1 MQYSMW
7 IFNDDWYLHIGV
19 NGKVTSFI
27 SYCKVIL
34 CQFGFWC
41 VKGHLVT
48 SQPAFVTV
56 KRYKHS
62 IISTCTSSHFKY
74 LYYLKHMSPSKT
86 KENKLCLP
94 QDSSCIDGWSSKH
107 KINVTTKI
115 QVIHFVARFDFS
127 TLCSVSI
134 NQSNEISILQK
145 IP

>member
-1 MQYSMW
+1 MRLTSIKYNNMQYSMW

-62 IISTCTSSHFKY
+62 IISTCVSSYFKY
-74 LYYLKHMSPSKT
+74 LVFSFQIFILSQTYVSFKNYKNINNVYPKT
-86 KENKLCLP
+86 AAALMVGPAN
-94 QDSSCIDGWSSKH
+94 
-107 KINVTTKI
+107 TKSTS
-115 QVIHFVARFDFS
+115 QPRFR
-127 TLCSVSI
+127 
-134 NQSNEISILQK
+134 
-145 IP
+145 